1 MLFQGTE
8 KSSDQFINLLEIYSA
23 RGFFTTTNEKGFR
36 QLINSPVRTIFLY
49 LSVCYLYP
57 YNTQADPVK
66 HTSNP
71 LRYQ

>member
-8 KSSDQFINLLEIYSA
+8 KSSDRFINLLEIYSA
-23 RGFFTTTNEKGFR
+23 RGFFSITNEKGFR
-36 QLINSPVRTIFLY
+36 QLINSPVRTIFLH
-49 LSVCYLYP
+49 LSVCYHYP
-57 YNTQADPVK
+57 YTQADPVK